1 VTRDGTRRRKGSAV
15 NANILLVDD
24 DPGLLRTIQLLLEDE
39 AGHRVTTAASGEA
52 ALQLLERTGGFD
64 VVVSDVAMPGMD
76 GIQLL
81 GTIRERNPR
90 LPVILITAYASV
102 RSAVDAMRAGAFQY
116 LAKPV
121 DPDELLLQVERALE
135 TSRLETEHRD
145 LRDRTGDPG
154 RFDTLVGSSA
164 TMERLRDTIS
174 RLAAVDST
182 VLIRGET
189 GVGKELVA
197 RLIHNGSPRRERP
210 FVVVNCTAIPGEL
223 IESELFGHEKGAF
236 TGATASR
243 CGRIEDADGGT
254 LLLDEIGDMPV
265 ALQPKLLR
273 FLQEGTVQRV
283 GGRRERRV
291 DVRVLA
297 ATHRDLE
304 KAIADGSFRED
315 LYHRLDTIPVRVPPL
330 REHLEDL
337 SELVDHLVAK
347 ICRRLR
353 RAPVRVAPG
362 VLEALAG
369 YTFPGNVRE
378 LENLLERSIVL
389 SPEPGIL
396 AEVPIPVPHP
406 HDGPAFDAIPLE
418 NGFRRLRELTERA
431 EATLIRR
438 ALEAWPGLS
447 HERIAERLGTTRRI
461 LETRLRRT
469 GPAVKSLDP

>member
-1 VTRDGTRRRKGSAV
+1 MTRDGTRRRKGSAV
-15 NANILLVDD
+15 NANVLLVDD

-39 AGHRVTTAASGEA
+39 AGFRVTTATSGET

-76 GIQLL
+76 GIRLL
-81 GTIRERNPR
+81 EAIRERHPR

-102 RSAVDAMRAGAFQY
+102 RSAVAAMRAGAFQY

-121 DPDELLLQVERALE
+121 DPDELLLQVERALDA
-135 TSRLETEHRD
+135 SRLETEHRD

-164 TMERLRDTIS
+164 VMERLRNTIS
-174 RLAAVDST
+174 RLAAVNST

-197 RLIHNGSPRRERP
+197 RLIHNQSPRRVRP

-236 TGATASR
+236 TGATTSR

-291 DVRVLA
+291 DVRILA

-304 KAIADGSFRED
+304 KAIVEGAFRED

-337 SELVDHLVAK
+337 PELVDHLVAK

-353 RAPVRVAPG
+353 RAPVRVLPG
-362 VLEALAG
+362 VLETLTE

-396 AEVPIPVPHP
+396 TEVPIPAPRRQERSP
-406 HDGPAFDAIPLE
+406 LDAIPLE
-418 NGFRRLRELTERA
+418 NGFRRLMELTEEA
-431 EATLIRR
+431 ELALIRR
-438 ALEAWPGLS
+438 AMAAWPGLS
-447 HERIAERLGTTRRI
+447 HAKIAERLGTTRRI
-461 LETRLRRT
+461 LETRLRRSAVTT
-469 GPAVKSLDP
+469 GPADR

>member
-1 VTRDGTRRRKGSAV
+1 MMRDGTRRRKGRAV
-15 NANILLVDD
+15 KANVLLVDD

-39 AGHRVTTAASGEA
+39 AGYRVTTAASGEA
-52 ALQLLERTGGFD
+52 AIQLLDRTGGFD

-76 GIQLL
+76 GIRLL
-81 GTIRERNPR
+81 ELIRERYPR

-102 RSAVDAMRAGAFQY
+102 RSAVEAMCAGAFQY

-121 DPDELLLQVERALE
+121 DPDELLLQVERALGA
-135 TSRLETEHRD
+135 SRLESEHRD

-154 RFDTLVGSSA
+154 RFDTLVGTSA
-164 TMERLRDTIS
+164 VMERLRETIS

-197 RLIHNGSPRRERP
+197 RLIHKRGPRRDRP

-236 TGATASR
+236 TGAAASR

-254 LLLDEIGDMPV
+254 LLLDEIGDMPA

-291 DVRVLA
+291 DVRILA

-304 KAIADGSFRED
+304 DAIAEGSFRED
-315 LYHRLDTIPVRVPPL
+315 LYHRLNTIPIRVPPL

-337 SELVDHLVAK
+337 PELVEHLAAK

-353 RAPVRVAPG
+353 RPTARFAPG
-362 VLEALAG
+362 ALDALRD

-389 SPEPGIL
+389 SPEPGQ
-396 AEVPIPVPHP
+396 VTRIPVPTTSRQP
-406 HDGPAFDAIPLE
+406 ETVLDAIPLDG
-418 NGFRRLRELTERA
+418 GFLRLRELTEHA
-431 EATLIRR
+431 EAALIRR
-438 ALEAWPGLS
+438 ALAAWPGLS
-447 HERIAERLGTTRRI
+447 HERIARRLGTTRRV
-461 LETRLRRT
+461 LEARLRRT
-469 GPAVKSLDP
+469 SVPAEPAGH